1 MRSYVPSSYRGHR
14 ARVAIA
20 AAQDGQG
27 ETSKP
32 LPLCGLP
39 GVPTSAARSHRRPP
53 TDKERPLNS
62 PNPPRSLVS
71 RSLVALVSPTGR
83 HSGFQTVPRKGSTD
97 EKRGGGGHA
106 QRRYF
111 FFRRTPFVN
120 AFVVRSRHS
129 SYFITFYRRRGTAVR
144 ALFFV
149 AGSHVMRT
157 PTLGQNHDRYA
168 PPCRSV
174 TSTSLLASLLASSC
188 LIFFM

>member
-1 MRSYVPSSYRGHR
+1 MRSQLRRTAREERRNPCPCAACPVSPPRPPVRTVDRLQIKNNLCTVRTLLARLCR
-14 ARVAIA
+14 AR
-20 AAQDGQG
+20 
-27 ETSKP
+27 S
-32 LPLCGLP
+32 
-39 GVPTSAARSHRRPP
+39 SRSSRRPDTTAVFKQCP
-53 TDKERPLNS
+53 EKGALTKKE
-62 PNPPRSLVS
+62 
-71 RSLVALVSPTGR
+71 
-83 HSGFQTVPRKGSTD
+83 
-97 EKRGGGGHA
+97 GGGGHA

-111 FFRRTPFVN
+111 FFRRNPFVN

>member
-53 TDKERPLNS
+53 TDKEQPLNS

-83 HSGFQTVPRKGSTD
+83 HSGSQTVPREGSTDEKRGGGRARAAPLFFSGAPRSLTPSSFGPHPPRSLVSRSLVALVSPTGRHGGFQTVPRKGSTD
-97 EKRGGGGHA
+97 EGGGRTRA
-106 QRRYF
+106 APLF
-111 FFRRTPFVN
+111 FFP
-120 AFVVRSRHS
+120 AHPVR
-129 SYFITFYRRRGTAVR
+129 
-144 ALFFV
+144 
-149 AGSHVMRT
+149 
-157 PTLGQNHDRYA
+157 
-168 PPCRSV
+168 
-174 TSTSLLASLLASSC
+174 
-188 LIFFM
+188 